1 MPISGI
7 SSDYTGRT
15 KDISIFQAPDA
26 TVIGTQDIAP
36 SFGKRAKFCSGVQK
50 LIQRYGII
58 LLSNIDSQVNYPE
71 FGTSFMAT
79 ITAGISPVDKLA
91 ATQIFSSASYDTVI
105 ALRNYQAIHPE
116 LPPDECIS
124 RAELDNISLYASY
137 AAFDVKIYTEAGTS
151 VKFLVPLPK

>member
-1 MPISGI
+1 MPISGTY
-7 SSDYTGRT
+7 SDYTDRT
-15 KDISIFQAPDA
+15 KDISIFQFPDS
-26 TVIGTQDIAP
+26 TIIGAQDIAP
-36 SFGKRAKFCSGVQK
+36 SFGKRAKFCAGVQK

-58 LLSNIDSQVNYPE
+58 LLSNIGSQANYPN

-91 ATQIFSSASYDTVI
+91 AIQIFSSASYNTVLI
-105 ALRNYQAIHPE
+105 LRDYQANHPE
-116 LPPDECIS
+116 IPSDERIS
-124 RAELDNISLYASY
+124 RAELYNISLYASY

>member
-1 MPISGI
+1 MPISGT
-7 SSDYTGRT
+7 STDYTGRT
-15 KDISIFQAPDA
+15 KDISIFQSPDA
-26 TVIGTQDIAP
+26 TFVGAQDIAP

-58 LLSNIDSQVNYPE
+58 LLSNIESQVNYPD
-71 FGTSFMAT
+71 FGTSFMST

-91 ATQIFSSASYDTVI
+91 AMQIFSSASYTTVLI
-105 ALRNYQAIHPE
+105 LRGYQADHPE
-116 LPPDECIS
+116 LPLDECIS

-137 AAFDVKIYTEAGTS
+137 AAFDVKIYTEAGDS